1 MPNMTFWFVPLLRIY
16 AWITSVQQLIHHH
29 SQLRR
34 PIGPAVLKSL
44 IHQLLNGLVY
54 LHSVHILHRD
64 LKPANILITHDGVV
78 KIADLGL
85 ARMTYQPLQ
94 PLVSGDKVVVTIWY
108 RAPELLLGAKHYN
121 NAIDCWAVGCVFAE
135 MIGLKP
141 IFKGEEAKIDPKKN
155 LPFQREQ
162 LGKIFDVLGPPDER
176 TWPALK
182 IMPEY
187 QALQAMNPYVHSEST
202 LCSLLNHDMSM
213 A

>member
-1 MPNMTFWFVPLLRIY
+1 MRKAI
-16 AWITSVQQLIHHH
+16 A
-29 SQLRR
+29 
-34 PIGPAVLKSL
+34 PAVLKSL

-94 PLVSGDKVVVTIWY
+94 PLVQGDKVVVTIWY

-176 TWPALK
+176 TWPDLR

-187 QALQAMNPYVHSEST
+187 TSLQTMNPYV
-202 LCSLLNHDMSM
+202 CSYLLLF